1 LIAGGLREDRE
12 NFVDQRAGEGTFAR
26 LQILQLFLDHTA
38 PCLVETEGREFFQN
52 FLVLFV

>member
-1 LIAGGLREDRE
+1 LIASGLREDRE

-26 LQILQLFLDHTA
+26 LQVLQLFLDHTA
-38 PCLVETEGREFFQN
+38 PCLVETEGGEFFQN